1 MRLISL
7 KLSSTASLAFYTFFS
22 GGQKRLYVLSM
33 SSVKDGEARLDNTC
47 YSPTKAY
54 LQDILSD
61 VVCIFESWAVSL
73 IYCLHASLKSFIFDR
88 FSIVMNC
95 FFSNH
100 RPSLAAIHWQE
111 SVIAKR
117 SMARSHNVLVLH
129 WLWESRLLMT
139 KCSTCFVLDNWV
151 VIESPTICPTI
162 LASVS

>member
-33 SSVKDGEARLDNTC
+33 SRVNEGEARLNNTC
-47 YSPTKAY
+47 QSLKKAY

-61 VVCIFESWAVSL
+61 VVCIFESWAMSL
-73 IYCLHASLKSFIFDR
+73 INRLHASLKSFIFNW
-88 FSIVMNC
+88 FSIIMNC

-100 RPSLAAIHWQE
+100 WPSLTAIHWQE

-117 SMARSHNVLVLH
+117 SMARSHNVLVLY
-129 WLWESRLLMT
+129 WLRESRLLMA

-151 VIESPTICPTI
+151 VIESSTIRPAI
-162 LASVS
+162 LASVT